1 MTAHGDYSPAARE
14 RASHTVEVAA
24 VFADAA
30 DRIVADLPDVPE
42 GHVLV
47 AIVSRAQEFTGTHL
61 VERATMV
68 ERVPVLENGGWGL
81 VVSPGSNAEDVRR
94 RAGKMADLA
103 RQRVDAIDR
112 ITARRAAEPNA

>member
-14 RASHTVEVAA
+14 RATHTVEVAA
-24 VFADAA
+24 VFADSAELIIA
-30 DRIVADLPDVPE
+30 ELPDVPAE
-42 GHVLV
+42 HVLV
-47 AIVSRAQEFTGTHL
+47 AIVNRMQEFTGTHQ

-81 VVSPGSNAEDVRR
+81 VVSPGSTAEDVRR
-94 RAGKMADLA
+94 RAGKMADIA

-112 ITARRAAEPNA
+112 ITARRAADPSD